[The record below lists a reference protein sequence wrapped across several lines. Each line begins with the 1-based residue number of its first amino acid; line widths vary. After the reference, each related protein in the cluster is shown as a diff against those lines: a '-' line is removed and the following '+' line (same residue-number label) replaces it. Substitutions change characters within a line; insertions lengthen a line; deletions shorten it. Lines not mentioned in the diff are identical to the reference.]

1 VVINGGLYSL
11 IDAPFGGDKRS
22 GLGREFG
29 ANGLDGYTQEKSV
42 LFRIGV

>member
-1 VVINGGLYSL
+1 LM
-11 IDAPFGGDKRS
+11 DAPFGGYKRS

-29 ANGLDGYTQEKSV
+29 ENWLDEYTQEKSV